1 MIGLCLTI
9 EMKLRISLV
18 CREGIKI
25 IGFILKFSLVF
36 IVMISFFG
44 AANKL
49 DIMVRSESTKK
60 VISFLLLIFIFFLL
74 TCGTYLYAWG
84 EEIAIKPLE
93 FIIVSV
99 LAVCALIIFGGE
111 NKELVFGCIWRNL
124 FNSVPCLH
132 CQWNCDGGNGVVLIA
147 IYTAREKEEGNRRRC
162 LSGSSIQ
169 LSTKFLQILI
179 LGGTQ

>member
-1 MIGLCLTI
+1 M
-9 EMKLRISLV
+9 V

-49 DIMVRSESTKK
+49 DIMVRSESAKK

-93 FIIVSV
+93 FIFVSV
-99 LAVCALIIFGGE
+99 LAVCALIIFWG
-111 NKELVFGCIWRNL
+111 KTKSWFLVVFGGIFSIVCLAYIVNGTVMEAMAL
-124 FNSVPCLH
+124 FS
-132 CQWNCDGGNGVVLIA
+132 
-147 IYTAREKEEGNRRRC
+147 
-162 LSGSSIQ
+162 
-169 LSTKFLQILI
+169 
-179 LGGTQ
+179 